1 VTLAEF
7 RSGKRA
13 IVNWLVILSPCLPG
27 LAPLRRIRQAGAPSQ
42 KLREPRQR
50 LLACGPP
57 SDAASLH
64 APMQVPARRSVLT
77 TQEIP
82 MDLTITS
89 PSTNYDPARSV
100 GNEALSS
107 YRERRA
113 IEEFEREERRRA
125 NMAEVYASVNSADL
139 RIRAWERAH
148 QLRMPMDPLHPV
160 LEAIAAATQ
169 LTLTEVREEQRLRS
183 ARRAPGAI

>member
-1 VTLAEF
+1 
-7 RSGKRA
+7 
-13 IVNWLVILSPCLPG
+13 
-27 LAPLRRIRQAGAPSQ
+27 
-42 KLREPRQR
+42 
-50 LLACGPP
+50 
-57 SDAASLH
+57 
-64 APMQVPARRSVLT
+64 
-77 TQEIP
+77 

-148 QLRMPMDPLHPV
+148 QLRMPTDPLHPV
-160 LEAIAAATQ
+160 LDTIAAATR

>member
-1 VTLAEF
+1 
-7 RSGKRA
+7 
-13 IVNWLVILSPCLPG
+13 
-27 LAPLRRIRQAGAPSQ
+27 
-42 KLREPRQR
+42 
-50 LLACGPP
+50 
-57 SDAASLH
+57 
-64 APMQVPARRSVLT
+64 MQVPARRTVLT
-77 TQEIP
+77 TQGIP

-89 PSTNYDPARSV
+89 PSTNYDAARPV
-100 GNEALSS
+100 GSEALSS

-148 QLRMPMDPLHPV
+148 QLRMPVDPLHPV
-160 LEAIAAATQ
+160 LDAIAAATR
-169 LTLTEVREEQRLRS
+169 LTLADVREEQRLRS